1 MKFLCD
7 HHRQRYVNDP
17 QAALNFWAKTLGMA
31 RAKAACSSWG
41 EASLIYG
48 NAYEAAQILLDTDA
62 CPGRALTRYLQTA
75 TEFAFSLRKNTC
87 VNELGQLGALMRDQL
102 RFRLSKLQ
110 LEACVGTLMG
120 VATLPE
126 ADVDE
131 WIDTTL
137 SMEAARVNTL
147 H

>member
-7 HHRQRYVNDP
+7 HHRQHYIKDP

-31 RAKAACSSWG
+31 RAKASDALWG

-48 NAYEAAQILLDTDA
+48 NAYEAAQILLDTDSRS
-62 CPGRALTRYLQTA
+62 GRALTRYLQTA

-87 VNELGQLGALMRDQL
+87 VNELGQLVALMREQL
-102 RFRLSKLQ
+102 RFRLSQHQ
-110 LEACVGTLMG
+110 LEICIDSLMG
-120 VATLPE
+120 VASLPE
-126 ADVDE
+126 EDVDE
-131 WIDTTL
+131 WIDITL
-137 SMEAARVNTL
+137 SMEAARESTL